1 MPQALSQTPGFQL
14 EPGFA
19 GDTSQ
24 RDRTMWLS
32 LVLLLLY
39 LSGSLSLTGPD
50 SVMGTLGGS
59 LSVQCQYEKKYQEYN
74 KYWCRGN
81 YDITCENIVETKGKE
96 KEERSGR
103 VTIRDHAV
111 NLTFIVTMEN
121 LTADDAGSYWCKI
134 QKIWLLDMWS
144 YDPSVQVKV
153 SVFEAP
159 SKTTER
165 TTCRAASA
173 GFLGPNTKQNLSTE
187 EVLTCSGSL
196 LSSIHFLLLVF
207 LKLPLFLTL
216 VGAVLW
222 VNRPQKGCG
231 GSQPDEKTPQH
242 SAPLPGMPCPGI

>member
-19 GDTSQ
+19 GDTSE

-187 EVLTCSGSL
+187 EVLTCSGFL
-196 LSSIHFLLLVF
+196 GVFYTIMSSAQRDNFISSFLIC
-207 LKLPLFLTL
+207 
-216 VGAVLW
+216 VL
-222 VNRPQKGCG
+222 
-231 GSQPDEKTPQH
+231 
-242 SAPLPGMPCPGI
+242 

>member
-1 MPQALSQTPGFQL
+1 
-14 EPGFA
+14 
-19 GDTSQ
+19 
-24 RDRTMWLS
+24 
-32 LVLLLLY
+32 
-39 LSGSLSLTGPD
+39 
-50 SVMGTLGGS
+50 MGTLGGS

-153 SVFEAP
+153 SVFEGKR
-159 SKTTER
+159 SFY
-165 TTCRAASA
+165 SI
-173 GFLGPNTKQNLSTE
+173 
-187 EVLTCSGSL
+187 SG
-196 LSSIHFLLLVF
+196 
-207 LKLPLFLTL
+207 
-216 VGAVLW
+216 AY
-222 VNRPQKGCG
+222 
-231 GSQPDEKTPQH
+231 
-242 SAPLPGMPCPGI
+242 GI